1 MLDLRSLHK
10 FSASGGFVPPH
21 VNNAV
26 LWPDVARLCGS
37 LPSWEVP
44 SSVLWWRRFL
54 RWSIL
59 HQLALSRPCWKLSQ
73 RFRYS
78 SSNYLS
84 HAMALY
90 CLGSFVTRK
99 GHLMDT
105 LFGVTNAVFQRGR
118 KFTRSSLNDFALAV
132 EWWSQRS
139 SLKRPHISAGWTWLN
154 TSCHFRPILDA
165 ELFQHLT
172 NDLYPKSYRLGPC

>member
-1 MLDLRSLHK
+1 MVGLESKTGQMLDLRSLHK

-54 RWSIL
+54 RWSVL

-78 SSNYLS
+78 SSNYLP

-118 KFTRSSLNDFALAV
+118 NLHVNLHEARWTTMHLQWSDDPRGVVSNDLTFQPG
-132 EWWSQRS
+132 E
-139 SLKRPHISAGWTWLN
+139 HGWT
-154 TSCHFRPILDA
+154 HIAILDP
-165 ELFQHLT
+165 F
-172 NDLYPKSYRLGPC
+172 